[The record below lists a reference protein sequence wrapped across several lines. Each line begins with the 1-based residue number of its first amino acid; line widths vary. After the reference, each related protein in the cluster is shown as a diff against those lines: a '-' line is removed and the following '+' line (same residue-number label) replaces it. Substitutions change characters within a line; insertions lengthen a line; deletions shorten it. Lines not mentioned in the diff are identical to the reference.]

1 MFVSG
6 MKITQEFVQQ
16 ALQVF
21 EDADTAHHRV
31 MSYARISASEAR
43 RLNPPPRESAVL
55 MVLYPKGLEI
65 YTCLLARQE
74 YAGVH
79 SGQVSFPGGKK
90 ENTDDDLL
98 ATALR
103 ETEEE
108 VGIQVMRTQIIGSLS
123 ELYIPPSRFVVQPYV
138 AWLEA
143 APQWM
148 PDAREVQE
156 VLECALSDLL
166 APDALSEREV
176 FIPVLNKSLM
186 TPTFSVAGRT
196 VWGAT
201 AMMLEEFR
209 SALHAG
215 NSRYF

>member
-6 MKITQEFVQQ
+6 MKITPEFVQH

-21 EDADTAHHRV
+21 EEAEAAHHRV
-31 MSYARISASEAR
+31 MSYARISAAEAR
-43 RLNPPPRESAVL
+43 RQEPPPRESAVL
-55 MVLYPKGLEI
+55 MMLYPKELEI

-90 ENTDDDLL
+90 ETTDQDLL

-103 ETEEE
+103 EAEEE
-108 VGIQVMRTQIIGSLS
+108 VGARVRRHQVIGELS
-123 ELYIPPSRFVVQPYV
+123 ELYIPPSRFVVLPYV
-138 AWLEA
+138 AWLDEA
-143 APQWM
+143 PNWL
-148 PDAREVQE
+148 PDAREVYE
-156 VLECALSDLL
+156 VLEYPIRHLLS
-166 APDALSEREV
+166 PDALTEREV
-176 FIPVLNKSLM
+176 FIPVLNRSLN
-186 TPTFSVAGRT
+186 TPTFSVKGRT

-209 SALHAG
+209 SALLASG
-215 NSRYF
+215 NAHF